1 SSETSLQTLQA
12 RIVELV
18 GAMTGATSVR
28 VILWRDDPP
37 GWYLSAT
44 GDGTDIVAVDDALGA
59 TLPVSAVRYAE
70 RTREPLLVEDATR
83 DGRFAGDPYVA
94 GLDCCALLLVP
105 ILSHG
110 VPRAMLLLES
120 RLARAAFT
128 TDRLEAVTLIAGQ
141 LAVSFDNALLYASL
155 ERKVAERTRA
165 LEEANER
172 LEQLSVTDPLTGL
185 ANRRRFVETLDA
197 EWERALR
204 QRLPI
209 GVAMIDVDHF
219 KLYNDNYGHIVG
231 DACLRRVAAT
241 LGQAVRQGDL
251 VARYGGEEFVIIMPG
266 ADIDIVHTVAERVC
280 RAVEALQEPHER
292 ASAGLVTVSVGIAAL
307 LPTGRST
314 TDRLIRAADAALY
327 EAKRKGRNQVCVE
340 PIAPGLVPD
349 LSERRAVA
357 GHPVGSV
364 SAVRS

>member
-1 SSETSLQTLQA
+1 
-12 RIVELV
+12 
-18 GAMTGATSVR
+18 
-28 VILWRDDPP
+28 
-37 GWYLSAT
+37 
-44 GDGTDIVAVDDALGA
+44 
-59 TLPVSAVRYAE
+59 
-70 RTREPLLVEDATR
+70 
-83 DGRFAGDPYVA
+83 
-94 GLDCCALLLVP
+94 
-105 ILSHG
+105 
-110 VPRAMLLLES
+110 
-120 RLARAAFT
+120 
-128 TDRLEAVTLIAGQ
+128 
-141 LAVSFDNALLYASL
+141 
-155 ERKVAERTRA
+155 
-165 LEEANER
+165 
-172 LEQLSVTDPLTGL
+172 
-185 ANRRRFVETLDA
+185 
-197 EWERALR
+197 
-204 QRLPI
+204 
-209 GVAMIDVDHF
+209 MIDVDHF